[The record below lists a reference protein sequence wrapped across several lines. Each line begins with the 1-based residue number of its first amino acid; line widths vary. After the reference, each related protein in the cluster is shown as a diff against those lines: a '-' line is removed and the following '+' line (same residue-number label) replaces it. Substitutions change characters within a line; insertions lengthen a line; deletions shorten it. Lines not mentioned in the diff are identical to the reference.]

1 MGEDSWGKTV
11 RRSSQ
16 AAWGERQEPPC
27 SLCLCLWR
35 PPPQKPPPPVA
46 LWLHIRAQPVLILGS
61 PCPRPT
67 AAQFPIGHLPS
78 RGGGLGDTQEPEAG
92 LPPTPA
98 PVSSLCFPTR
108 LPPAASQ
115 PPPPARQPVQDTGF
129 CPLHPGTLTVRENSC
144 PVSGGGRPLVFTSQR
159 LVFPTFPSQLPR
171 NKGPPAPVC
180 WARPSEGTHQQLF
193 IESSSAGQA
202 LH

>member
-1 MGEDSWGKTV
+1 M

-16 AAWGERQEPPC
+16 AAWRERKAGTTLRSVSVASPP
-27 SLCLCLWR
+27 
-35 PPPQKPPPPVA
+35 PPPPV
-46 LWLHIRAQPVLILGS
+46 LWLHIQVQPVLSLGS
-61 PCPRPT
+61 QCPRPT
-67 AAQFPIGHLPS
+67 AAPFPIGHLPS
-78 RGGGLGDTQEPEAG
+78 RRGLGGSGSQRQARCP
-92 LPPTPA
+92 LL

-115 PPPPARQPVQDTGF
+115 PPPPAWQPVQDTGF
-129 CPLHPGTLTVRENSC
+129 CPLHPGTLRVRENSC

-159 LVFPTFPSQLPR
+159 LVFPTFPSRRPR

-180 WARPSEGTHQQLF
+180 WAGPSEGTHQQLF